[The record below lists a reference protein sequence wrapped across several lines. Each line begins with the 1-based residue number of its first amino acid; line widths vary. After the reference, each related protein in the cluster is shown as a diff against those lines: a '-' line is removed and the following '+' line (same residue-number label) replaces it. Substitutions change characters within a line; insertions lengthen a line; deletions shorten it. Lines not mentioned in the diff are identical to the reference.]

1 MYNETIRTKSG
12 LHIDRWFALSL
23 LQTWCPELH
32 WSPEESISA
41 AEEAYCQEYD
51 APPDFEAM
59 TKQSF
64 MLPVRVGNFQEAA
77 LGGARDVLS
86 RL

>member
-1 MYNETIRTKSG
+1 MDK
-12 LHIDRWFALSL
+12 WFALSL

-32 WSPEESISA
+32 WTPEESLAA

-51 APPDFEAM
+51 ALPDFETM

-64 MLPVRVGNFQEAA
+64 MLPVKVGNLQEAA
-77 LGGARDVLS
+77 LGGAHDVHS
-86 RL
+86 